1 MAKKSMKKRY
11 GWLLVIG
18 IIGITLVLLRYAG
31 LFDRINIQ
39 LLQEKAHIF
48 EAYVKQHWFLSLFLF
63 CFLFMVVT
71 ILSLPVTILLTVASG
86 YLFGVTVGTI
96 ASVVGAT
103 LGGCIVFLI
112 VRYVIGSWVQHRY
125 SAQLRVFNHEVK
137 YYGGYYLL
145 MLQILP
151 VTPVFIINLFAGVS
165 PLSLWTYFW
174 ATIIGLLPG
183 TLIYTLAGQK
193 LHTIDSLKDILS
205 WHNMAILALLAAASL
220 IPMILKRLIWPGLK
234 EPN

>member
-1 MAKKSMKKRY
+1 MKKRY
-11 GWLLVIG
+11 GWLL
-18 IIGITLVLLRYAG
+18 IIGIFGIALVFLRYMG

-39 LLQEKAHIF
+39 LLQEKAHVL
-48 EAYVKQHWFLSLFLF
+48 ENYVSQRWLLSLFLF
-63 CFLFMVVT
+63 CSLFTAVT
-71 ILSLPVTILLTVASG
+71 VLSLPVTVLLTIASG
-86 YLFGVTVGTI
+86 YLFGATVGTG
-96 ASVVGAT
+96 ASVLGAT
-103 LGGCIVFLI
+103 LGGCIIFLI

-125 SAQLRVFNHEVK
+125 AAQLRIFNHEVK
-137 YYGGYYLL
+137 HYGGYYLL

-174 ATIIGLLPG
+174 ATALGLLPG

-193 LHTIDSLKDILS
+193 LHTINAVEDILS
-205 WHNMAILALLAAASL
+205 WQSIAILGLLAAASL
-220 IPMILKRLIWPGLK
+220 IPMLLKRFIWPGIK